1 MILYK
6 KEHSEIWNNFV
17 EKSKNGTFL
26 FNRNFMDYH
35 SDRFT
40 DNSLMF
46 YDDNNELIAMF
57 PANISNNCLY
67 SHQGLTYGGLIM
79 GYNIKSSQ
87 VLIIFNKI
95 IDYCKENNLEK
106 IFYKS
111 IPYIYHKYP
120 SQEDLFALSMNN
132 FLLYRRD
139 ISTTISFNNKIS
151 FSKGKKSSSSKAH
164 RNNVEVRLC
173 NEYDKFFEIMI
184 EVLKKYN
191 TKPVH
196 SSEEIKM
203 LATKFPKNIK
213 LFGAFLSNELISGVL
228 VFENFSTIH
237 TQYISSSDT
246 GKELGGIEIII
257 DFLVNNYYTKFDFFD
272 FGISND
278 PKNFI
283 INEGLLSQKEM
294 FGGRAICYDHY
305 SLSLTQ

>member
-95 IDYCKENNLEK
+95 IDYCKK
-106 IFYKS
+106 
-111 IPYIYHKYP
+111 
-120 SQEDLFALSMNN
+120 
-132 FLLYRRD
+132 LY
-139 ISTTISFNNKIS
+139 
-151 FSKGKKSSSSKAH
+151 
-164 RNNVEVRLC
+164 
-173 NEYDKFFEIMI
+173 
-184 EVLKKYN
+184 
-191 TKPVH
+191 
-196 SSEEIKM
+196 
-203 LATKFPKNIK
+203 IK
-213 LFGAFLSNELISGVL
+213 LE
-228 VFENFSTIH
+228 
-237 TQYISSSDT
+237 
-246 GKELGGIEIII
+246 
-257 DFLVNNYYTKFDFFD
+257 
-272 FGISND
+272 
-278 PKNFI
+278 
-283 INEGLLSQKEM
+283 
-294 FGGRAICYDHY
+294 
-305 SLSLTQ
+305 